1 MKKLIRQFSLI
12 LSLFLS
18 QQTLFA
24 QNKNTNDSREKYEFV
39 RNKAVN
45 KLYKVTSA
53 DKLSIKNS
61 FGDVKVHTWNKNE
74 ISVDVSIEASSNIE
88 SIAQKII
95 DGIDV
100 SESKNGSDISFKTTI
115 KGVNNSKGEKSS
127 MKVNYEIFMP
137 AVNPLHINNEFGGIE
152 IPDWK
157 GEVELSSKFGSLTA
171 GMLQSV
177 KSVDVEF
184 GSANIES
191 IADAP
196 VSVKYSSAT
205 LGKLS
210 GNIKLNLEFSTATKI
225 NLDNSL
231 TSLDASV
238 SYSSIN
244 LKPATDLSA
253 SYNISTSFGGF
264 KNRTNISF
272 DSDEDSD
279 KNRGPKFDF
288 KYNGKSGSGTVPVKI
303 KASFGDVI
311 LGEPTGDDLKSKD
324 KKKSKTVSL

>member
-1 MKKLIRQFSLI
+1 MKKLIKRFSLI
-12 LSLFLS
+12 LSLFFF

-24 QNKNTNDSREKYEFV
+24 QNKNNNEYKEKYEFV
-39 RNKAVN
+39 RNKTIN
-45 KLYKVTSA
+45 KSYTVSSS

-61 FGDVKVHTWNKNE
+61 FGDVKVHTWTKNE
-74 ISVDVSIEASSNIE
+74 IKVDVSIEASSNKE

-100 SESKNGSDISFKTTI
+100 SESMRGSEISFRTTI

-127 MKVNYEIFMP
+127 MKVNYEVYMP
-137 AVNPLHINNEFGGIE
+137 AANPLKINNEFGGIDV
-152 IPDWK
+152 PDWK
-157 GEVELSSKFGSLTA
+157 GEVELTSKFGSLKA
-171 GMLQSV
+171 GALSNV

-191 IADAP
+191 ITDAP
-196 VSVKYSSAT
+196 ISVKYSTAEF
-205 LGKLS
+205 GKLS

-238 SYSSIN
+238 SYSSLN
-244 LKPATDLSA
+244 LKPISDLAA

-264 KNRTNISF
+264 KNRTSISF
-272 DSDEDSD
+272 DSDEDDD
-279 KNRGPKFDF
+279 KNKGPKFDF
-288 KYNGKSGSGTVPVKI
+288 KYNGKSGSGTVPIKI
-303 KASFGDVI
+303 NASFGDII
-311 LGEPTGDDLKSKD
+311 LGEPNADDLKEKGT
-324 KKKSKTVSL
+324 KKKKTATI